1 MDSYSYEDIYE
12 LLRNEKF
19 SSDLQEFSSNN
30 LKKIQK
36 YFEERIEK
44 LNETNSSNMFTSHNK
59 LKIQSEVDNA
69 TRMVNDLIYHRE
81 KKIITR
87 ARFTSR
93 SDENIEDTSNMTD
106 LEKSLYNFL
115 NAELKKFRTNYL
127 NQIEDTSKSNSNIE
141 KYRVLSDIPKLS
153 DGNKSYGPYKS
164 DEEIIIPEN
173 IAKILLSENK
183 ITNESEEFKNKVITE
198 NIRENEISK
207 TSENV
212 LSGKELQKTH
222 SSESKTIEE

>member
-93 SDENIEDTSNMTD
+93 SDENITDTSNMTD

-164 DEEIIIPEN
+164 NDEIIIPEN

>member
-19 SSDLQEFSSNN
+19 SSDLQEFNSNN

-93 SDENIEDTSNMTD
+93 SNENIEDTSNMTD

-115 NAELKKFRTNYL
+115 NLELKKFRTNYL
-127 NQIEDTSKSNSNIE
+127 NQIEDNSIKHNN
-141 KYRVLSDIPKLS
+141 KYYALFDIPTLS
-153 DGNKSYGPYKS
+153 DGNNSYGPYKKG
-164 DEEIIIPEN
+164 DMLLIPEN

-212 LSGKELQKTH
+212 LSSKELQKTH
-222 SSESKTIEE
+222 SSENKTIEE

>member
-1 MDSYSYEDIYE
+1 
-12 LLRNEKF
+12 
-19 SSDLQEFSSNN
+19 
-30 LKKIQK
+30 
-36 YFEERIEK
+36 
-44 LNETNSSNMFTSHNK
+44 
-59 LKIQSEVDNA
+59 
-69 TRMVNDLIYHRE
+69 
-81 KKIITR
+81 
-87 ARFTSR
+87 
-93 SDENIEDTSNMTD
+93 MTD

-164 DEEIIIPEN
+164 DDEIIIPKN

>member
-115 NAELKKFRTNYL
+115 NDKIKKFRTNYL
-127 NQIEDTSKSNSNIE
+127 NQIED
-141 KYRVLSDIPKLS
+141 
-153 DGNKSYGPYKS
+153 
-164 DEEIIIPEN
+164 
-173 IAKILLSENK
+173 
-183 ITNESEEFKNKVITE
+183 
-198 NIRENEISK
+198 
-207 TSENV
+207 
-212 LSGKELQKTH
+212 
-222 SSESKTIEE
+222 

>member
-127 NQIEDTSKSNSNIE
+127 NQIEDNSKSNRNIE

-164 DEEIIIPEN
+164 DDEIIIPKN

>member
-164 DEEIIIPEN
+164 NDEIIIPEN

>member
-127 NQIEDTSKSNSNIE
+127 NQILDADITITRCQQPMGAHGDSLPTTRFGSPSKPT
-141 KYRVLSDIPKLS
+141 RPVTHALAFPFL
-153 DGNKSYGPYKS
+153 PRAQ
-164 DEEIIIPEN
+164 PPMPHP
-173 IAKILLSENK
+173 ILFHFRGAVAQGCPALVS
-183 ITNESEEFKNKVITE
+183 TPH
-198 NIRENEISK
+198 RISP
-207 TSENV
+207 
-212 LSGKELQKTH
+212 
-222 SSESKTIEE
+222 

>member
-164 DEEIIIPEN
+164 DDEIIIPEN

-183 ITNESEEFKNKVITE
+183 ITNEFEEFKNKVITE

>member
-164 DEEIIIPEN
+164 DDEIIIPEN

>member
-30 LKKIQK
+30 LEKIQK

-44 LNETNSSNMFTSHNK
+44 LNEANSSNMFTSHNK

-93 SDENIEDTSNMTD
+93 SNENIEDTSNMTD

-115 NAELKKFRTNYL
+115 NSELKKFRTNYL
-127 NQIEDTSKSNSNIE
+127 NQIEDNSKNNKNI
-141 KYRVLSDIPKLS
+141 KYYALSDIPNLS
-153 DGNKSYGPYKS
+153 DGKNSYGPYNKG
-164 DEEIIIPEN
+164 DAMLIPEN

-183 ITNESEEFKNKVITE
+183 ISNKSEEFKNKVITE

-207 TSENV
+207 TSENI
-212 LSGKELQKTH
+212 LSSKELQKTH
-222 SSESKTIEE
+222 ASESKITEE